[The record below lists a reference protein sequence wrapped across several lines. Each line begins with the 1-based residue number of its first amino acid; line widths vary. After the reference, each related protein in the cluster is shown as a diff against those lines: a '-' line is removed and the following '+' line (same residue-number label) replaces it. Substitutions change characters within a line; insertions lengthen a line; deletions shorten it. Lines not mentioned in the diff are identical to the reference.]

1 MKVLYCD
8 VCKKPIENPIPTR
21 NYFHIADIDV
31 CEACKDDLDLA
42 MKNTVRTKKPFDY
55 GWHDELTMKI
65 LHEGMQKGR
74 IETKSRR

>member
-1 MKVLYCD
+1 
-8 VCKKPIENPIPTR
+8 
-21 NYFHIADIDV
+21 
-31 CEACKDDLDLA
+31 

-74 IETKSRR
+74 IDTKSKR